1 MLPPAQEQPAVP
13 PKLVLLAAILGI
25 SLAAPLI
32 RLSEAHP
39 LAIAIW
45 RLFFSMPLVLAMVL
59 ASGSWRQWKTLGKR
73 DLGIAVG
80 GGIMLALHFWSWN
93 TSVRLT
99 TVAASVVLVNLQPVI
114 VALISAAWLHE
125 APTRSQKVGIAIAML
140 GALLVALPDFRSQGL
155 MEGRNPLLGDALALF
170 GGVTAALYYLGGRRL
185 RQTLDLWA
193 YVALVYGACLVALL
207 VIAVLAEVPLGGQS
221 NREYAIFA
229 GLALGPMMLG
239 HTGFNWALRYLR
251 AYVVSVAV
259 LCEPLGAT
267 ILAALIPGIAEI
279 PSLWTV
285 FAGLVII
292 AGVALTLRPTVIPS
306 ERTDSSP

>member
-1 MLPPAQEQPAVP
+1 MNSHGKPLVP
-13 PKLVLLAAILGI
+13 PRLVLLGAILGI

-32 RLSEAHP
+32 RLSAAHP

-59 ASGSWRQWKTLGKR
+59 FTGTWRQWQSLQRR
-73 DLGIAVG
+73 DLLIALGAGV
-80 GGIMLALHFWSWN
+80 MLALHFWSWN

-114 VALISAAWLHE
+114 IAILSALWLRE
-125 APTRSQKVGIAIAML
+125 APTRDQKVGIAIAMV
-140 GALLVALPDFRSQGL
+140 GALLVALPDFRSQGVL
-155 MEGRNPLLGDALALF
+155 EGRNPILGDTLALL
-170 GGVTAALYYLGGRRL
+170 GGVTAALYYLAGRRL

-207 VIAVLAEVPLGGQS
+207 VIAAVIRVPLGGQTP
-221 NREYAIFA
+221 REYAIFA
-229 GLALGPMMLG
+229 GLAIGPMMLG

-251 AYVVSVAV
+251 AYAVNVAT
-259 LCEPLGAT
+259 LGEPVGAT
-267 ILAALIPGIAEI
+267 VLAMIIPGIAEV
-279 PSLWTV
+279 PSVLTL

-292 AGVALTLRPTVIPS
+292 AGVALTLR
-306 ERTDSSP
+306 R